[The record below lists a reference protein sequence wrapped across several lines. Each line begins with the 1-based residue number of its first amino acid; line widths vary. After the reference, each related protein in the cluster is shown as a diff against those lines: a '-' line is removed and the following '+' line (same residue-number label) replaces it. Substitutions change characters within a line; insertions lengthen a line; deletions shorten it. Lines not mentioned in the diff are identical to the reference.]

1 LPTKA
6 KTFKFLYFRDMSEL
20 TQKKSSGIQGFEVRR
35 YEATH
40 PPVHNID
47 QLAVEDPLE
56 IVLCFRRKGL
66 LVRKPISVTMRT
78 PGMDEELAI
87 GFLYTE
93 GIIHAVNAITDIETG
108 PSSSVKLTIN
118 SDVDIHRLERH
129 FYASSSCGVCG
140 KTSLQALEMNREIH
154 LDAARPRISTDALL
168 GIPQLVRERQS
179 IFESTGALHAA
190 AFFDS
195 NNHAMRICEDVG
207 RHNAVDKL
215 VGAELHSGRTDFSDL
230 LMFVSGR
237 AGFELVQKAIMSG
250 VPLMAAVGAPS
261 SLAVELAR
269 KYNFTLIGFLR
280 GNRFNLYSGSER
292 IRSSDQI
299 AMDFSDPVLEN

>member
-1 LPTKA
+1 
-6 KTFKFLYFRDMSEL
+6 MSHL

-35 YEATH
+35 YEAAN
-40 PPVHNID
+40 PPVRNID

-56 IVLCFRRKGL
+56 IVLRFHRKGL
-66 LVRKPISVTMRT
+66 LVCKPISVTMRT

-93 GIIHAVNAITDIETG
+93 GIIHAANAITDIETG
-108 PSSSVKLTIN
+108 PSSSIKLTTN
-118 SDVDIHRLERH
+118 SDVDTRRLERH
-129 FYASSSCGVCG
+129 FYTSSSCGVCG

-154 LDAARPRISTDALL
+154 LDAARPRISTETLL

-195 NNHAMRICEDVG
+195 NNHAVRICEDVG

-215 VGAELHSGRTDFSDL
+215 VGAELRRGRTDFSDL

-292 IRSSDQI
+292 IRSRDEI
-299 AMDFSDPVLEN
+299 AMDFSEPVWET

>member
-1 LPTKA
+1 
-6 KTFKFLYFRDMSEL
+6 MSHL
-20 TQKKSSGIQGFEVRR
+20 TQTKSSGIQGFEVRR
-35 YEATH
+35 YETGH
-40 PPVHNID
+40 PPVRNMD

-93 GIIHAVNAITDIETG
+93 GIIHAASAITDIETG
-108 PSSSVKLTIN
+108 PSSSIKLTTN
-118 SDVDIHRLERH
+118 SDVDIQRLERH

-140 KTSLQALEMNREIH
+140 KTSLQALEMNREIY
-154 LDAARPRISTDALL
+154 LDPARPKISAGALPA
-168 GIPQLVRERQS
+168 IPRLVRERQS

-190 AFFDS
+190 AFLDP
-195 NNHAMRICEDVG
+195 NNQVVRICEDVG

-215 VGAELHSGRTDFSDL
+215 IGAELRRGRTDFSDL

-237 AGFELVQKAIMSG
+237 AGFELVQKSIMSG
-250 VPLMAAVGAPS
+250 VPLIAAVGAPS

-292 IRSSDQI
+292 ISSWNEI
-299 AMDFSDPVLEN
+299 AMDFSDPASGN

>member
-1 LPTKA
+1 
-6 KTFKFLYFRDMSEL
+6 
-20 TQKKSSGIQGFEVRR
+20 
-35 YEATH
+35 
-40 PPVHNID
+40 
-47 QLAVEDPLE
+47 
-56 IVLCFRRKGL
+56 
-66 LVRKPISVTMRT
+66 
-78 PGMDEELAI
+78 MDEELAI

-93 GIIHAVNAITDIETG
+93 GIIHDVNAITDIEAG
-108 PSSSVKLTIN
+108 PSSSIKLTVN

-154 LDAARPRISTDALL
+154 LDAVRPKISTDALL
-168 GIPQLVRERQS
+168 GIPQLVREKQS

-195 NNHAMRICEDVG
+195 NNHVVRICEDVG

-215 VGAELHSGRTDFSDL
+215 IGAELRRGRTDFSDL

-237 AGFELVQKAIMSG
+237 AGFELVQKSIMSG

-269 KYNFTLIGFLR
+269 KYNFTLVGFLR

-292 IRSSDQI
+292 IRSWDEF

>member
-1 LPTKA
+1 MSHLSHNRSAGIHSFGVHRYVA
-6 KTFKFLYFRDMSEL
+6 K
-20 TQKKSSGIQGFEVRR
+20 
-35 YEATH
+35 H
-40 PPVHNID
+40 PPARILD

-66 LVRKPISVTMRT
+66 LVRKAISVTMRT
-78 PGMDEELAI
+78 PGMDEQLAL

-93 GIIHAVNAITDIETG
+93 GIIHSADAVTEVKTG
-108 PSSSVKLTIN
+108 PSSSVELTI
-118 SDVDIHRLERH
+118 DAEVDLRRLERH
-129 FYASSSCGVCG
+129 FYTSSSCGVCG

-154 LDAARPRISTDALL
+154 LEPSQPEYSADALL
-168 GIPQLVRERQS
+168 QIPQIVRKKQS

-195 NNHAMRICEDVG
+195 KNRFVRICEDVG

-215 VGAELHSGRTDFSDL
+215 IGAELRSGRDFSDL

-237 AGFELVQKAIMSG
+237 AGFELVQKSIMSG
-250 VPLMAAVGAPS
+250 IPFMAAVGAPS

-269 KYNFTLIGFLR
+269 RYGSTLVGFLR
-280 GNRFNLYSGSER
+280 ENRFNLYSGLDR
-292 IRSSDQI
+292 VRSSDRI
-299 AMDFSDPVLEN
+299 AMDVSDPVCKIEP